1 MEERLEALERKIMS
15 GDRAALLK
23 YVRLQKKL
31 FLAEHRKLIKQE
43 RN

>member
-1 MEERLEALERKIMS
+1 MEERLQKLEKQIMC
-15 GDRAALLK
+15 GDRTALLK

>member
-1 MEERLEALERKIMS
+1 MDERLQTLEKQIMS

-31 FLAEHRKLIKQE
+31 FLAEHRRLIKHE